1 MRIFPLVVALIL
13 ALLTAGAVRA
23 EEPAAGFII
32 SYELK
37 GADLEKGTSV
47 IRNGAELPPK
57 VWMPL
62 QAGDIVFTRDAA
74 STVTIDMAE
83 GGRVEVKGAKQRFTI
98 SGSGSGDDSWGILTQ
113 IAELFGSEEGED
125 APTNLIAKGD
135 GSLDAPMAV
144 RGQNFILRDERPLW
158 IAWRGG
164 KAPYAITID
173 ADGARRSLGR
183 TTETQVENALPKT
196 GKNRFVFIVE
206 DSLGKR
212 VQIVFRF
219 RKSAPRA
226 PAELIEQAER
236 HGASEAV
243 LAGWLAAQDDGA
255 WRFEVAR
262 ILRAMPRGDKTAAN
276 LLAALANG
284 WRPHK

>member
-1 MRIFPLVVALIL
+1 MRIFALVVALIL

-62 QAGDIVFTRDAA
+62 QVGDIVFTRDAA

-83 GGRVEVKGAKQRFTI
+83 GGRVEVTGAKQRFTV
-98 SGSGSGDDSWGILTQ
+98 SQHGSGDDSWGILTQ
-113 IAELFGSEEGED
+113 IAELFGSEERED
-125 APTNLIAKGD
+125 APTNLIARGD

-164 KAPYAITID
+164 KAPYAISID

-183 TTETQVENALPKT
+183 TTETQVESALPKT

-212 VQIVFRF
+212 VQIIFRF
-219 RKSAPRA
+219 RKSAPHA
-226 PAELIEQAER
+226 SAELIEQAER

-262 ILRAMPRGDKTAAN
+262 VLRAMPRDDKTATN